1 MNLNYQISVSFQYGK
16 ESIEVR
22 LPQSSIIAFPQVK
35 EIIKIKN
42 EISCLQKA
50 LRNPFGPSL
59 KELAESKKNAVIV
72 IPDRT
77 RPLPIAKLLPVIL
90 DELNAGEI
98 SDLNIKAIIALGTHR
113 LMTKAEIYE
122 MVGQDVL
129 SRIEVINHAWN
140 NPDVLITLEQTEN
153 GTWIDVNKIVYEA
166 DLLVG
171 LSSVKPH
178 RAAGWSGGAK
188 IIDPG
193 VCGKRTINGTH
204 YLSIQYSIE
213 EIMGVLENPIQ
224 KEIRKVAKMTGLDF
238 SINAVVNKND
248 EVVNIFAGD
257 FILAH
262 RRAAEFA
269 ATIFRD
275 PQSEKAD
282 FMICG
287 AGEWGLDFWSAVQSI
302 FLAEYL
308 LKDGGTIVFFAR
320 CPEGLSPQHPQIQEF
335 GYRLISKILELV
347 KKERITDLAAAG
359 HIIAVSRIIKEKKIE
374 CILISEGI
382 SKAVANSIGL
392 NWESNPQVA
401 VDYIFK
407 KHGSIARG
415 YLFKGRSVTDTVVIP
430 W

>member
-1 MNLNYQISVSFQYGK
+1 
-16 ESIEVR
+16 
-22 LPQSSIIAFPQVK
+22 
-35 EIIKIKN
+35 
-42 EISCLQKA
+42 
-50 LRNPFGPSL
+50 
-59 KELAESKKNAVIV
+59 
-72 IPDRT
+72 
-77 RPLPIAKLLPVIL
+77 
-90 DELNAGEI
+90 
-98 SDLNIKAIIALGTHR
+98 
-113 LMTKAEIYE
+113 MTKAEIYE

-140 NPDVLITLEQTEN
+140 NPDVLITLGQTEN
-153 GTWIDVNKIVYEA
+153 GTWIDINKIVYEA

-178 RAAGWSGGAK
+178 RVAGWSGGAK

-213 EIMGVLENPIQ
+213 EIIGVLENPIQ
-224 KEIRKVAKMTGLDF
+224 KEIRKIAKMTGLDF

-287 AGEWGLDFWSAVQSI
+287 VGEWGPDFWSAAQSI
-302 FLAEYL
+302 FLANIYL
-308 LKDGGTIVFFAR
+308 KMEAR
-320 CPEGLSPQHPQIQEF
+320 LFSLPDAPK
-335 GYRLISKILELV
+335 GYRLNIRK
-347 KKERITDLAAAG
+347 
-359 HIIAVSRIIKEKKIE
+359 SRNLDINQFPK
-374 CILISEGI
+374 
-382 SKAVANSIGL
+382 
-392 NWESNPQVA
+392 
-401 VDYIFK
+401 F
-407 KHGSIARG
+407 
-415 YLFKGRSVTDTVVIP
+415 
-430 W
+430 